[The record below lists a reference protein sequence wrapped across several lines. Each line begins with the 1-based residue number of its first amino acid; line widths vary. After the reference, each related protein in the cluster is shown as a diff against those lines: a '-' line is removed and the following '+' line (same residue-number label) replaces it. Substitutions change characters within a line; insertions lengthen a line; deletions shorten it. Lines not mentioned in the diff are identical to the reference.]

1 MWKSDW
7 LRREL
12 AKIGVPKSLI
22 PSILSLFYPIRKLK
36 TCRELIFAD
45 SGMASLGSSF
55 TADSS
60 KVLFARLN

>member
-22 PSILSLFYPIRKLK
+22 PGILSFFYPIRKLK
-36 TCRELIFAD
+36 TCREFIFAD
-45 SGMASLGSSF
+45 SGIASLGSSF
-55 TADSS
+55 TALIS
-60 KVLFARLN
+60 KALFLRLN